1 MRIRCD
7 ATPMMAPTLMPRTL
21 TVASGRLS
29 ISDASYFYDAPV
41 ILDFP
46 RGTADIVVTA
56 EVHAGHRHVVRV
68 VLLASSPHPRRWT
81 RGALLGKVLV
91 DFAQIGVGDRVAVAS
106 AFDALGDA
114 GMSLYFEK
122 LQTED
127 DVFWIELPSGVSM
140 LAFRSGFGDGLYPV
154 FDLVD
159 DAGDRVGVEID
170 CTASVP
176 DV

>member
-1 MRIRCD
+1 
-7 ATPMMAPTLMPRTL
+7 MMAPTLMPRTL

-81 RGALLGKVLV
+81 RGALLGKILV
-91 DFAQIGVGDRVAVAS
+91 DFAQIGVGDRVAVTS

-114 GMSLYFEK
+114 GMSRYL
-122 LQTED
+122 D
-127 DVFWIELPSGVSM
+127 GADV
-140 LAFRSGFGDGLYPV
+140 
-154 FDLVD
+154 
-159 DAGDRVGVEID
+159 
-170 CTASVP
+170 
-176 DV
+176 